1 MAKIVAYSENDSK
14 KKNHNATSG
23 SQVSRDTFPIKEPGC
38 GQKVDNWFTLFNH

>member
-14 KKNHNATSG
+14 KKNHNDTSG

-38 GQKVDNWFTLFNH
+38 GQKVDNWFKLFNH